1 MISGWPPAAALT
13 QPGQTPQGLSPA
25 PWQTA
30 ALASR
35 RARVRPAAP
44 LRALQHE
51 GVGKPPGVD
60 IGGQLPLGR
69 LVARKAFKSHP
80 YSFSYRS
87 MSVTKTVAPPTVT
100 STGKEA

>member
-13 QPGQTPQGLSPA
+13 QPGQTPQGLSP
-25 PWQTA
+25 P
-30 ALASR
+30 LADGR
-35 RARVRPAAP
+35 FGQQAGQGAPAAP